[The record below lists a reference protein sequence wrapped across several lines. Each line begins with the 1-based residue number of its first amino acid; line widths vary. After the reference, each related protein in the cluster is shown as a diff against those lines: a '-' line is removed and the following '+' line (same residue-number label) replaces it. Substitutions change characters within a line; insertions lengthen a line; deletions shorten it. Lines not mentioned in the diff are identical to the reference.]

1 MVAAALRADT
11 TDLRSFLDV
20 LAAKLTDA
28 LPGHVNVQLEPGLFK
43 KDKRV
48 QSLRVALDSD
58 TYQLRWNHESLEPTI
73 NNAVLPLDNW
83 MNQLWKRLRDQ
94 ARTTS
99 EGRAALSQLISGQAP
114 AQNIARDPADRGRLL
129 SRLFDPEIAAGSQLA
144 VDGDET
150 AVFVSA
156 GSALG
161 SLGPGTWTLDP
172 GQQPFLAPV
181 ADPESGQMRCSLYFV
196 SAHEVTNLPFGG
208 MVDNV
213 ADPETGLAVGLR
225 VFGDYSLQVVD
236 PLSLVLR
243 LGAQDVVSDEQVTD
257 WMRDQLLKVLRTGVA
272 AHIGAQGWPILG
284 IAAHTDE
291 LEKETLERVNS
302 AIKDYGLGVM
312 RIGNFTISMKED
324 DEANLKRYRTEMQMR
339 RLGAPDAAAPVAAA
353 ETVPALDCAA
363 CGTRNLASA
372 KFCSNCGKPLLATC
386 PACATA
392 NQPGAR
398 FCSNCGQALS

>member
-11 TDLRSFLDV
+11 SDLRSFLDV
-20 LAAKLTDA
+20 LAAKLADA
-28 LPGHVNVQLEPGLFK
+28 LPGHVNVQVEPGLFK

-58 TYQLRWNHESLEPTI
+58 SYQLRWNHDSLEPTI
-73 NNAVLPLDNW
+73 NNGVLPLDDW
-83 MNQLWKRLRDQ
+83 MNQLWKRLREQ
-94 ARTTS
+94 ARVTS

-129 SRLFDPEIAAGSQLA
+129 SRRSDREIAASSQLA

-156 GSALG
+156 GDVLG
-161 SLGPGTWTLDP
+161 TLGPGAWTLDP
-172 GQQPFLAPV
+172 GQQPFLAAV
-181 ADPESGQMRCSLYFV
+181 ADPDSGQMRCSLYFV
-196 SAHEVTNLPFGG
+196 SGREVTTLPFGG
-208 MVDNV
+208 AIDNV
-213 ADPETGLAVGLR
+213 ADPETGLAIGLR

-236 PLSLVLR
+236 PASLVLR

-257 WMRDQLLKVLRTGVA
+257 WMRDQLLKVLRTDVA
-272 AHIGAQGWPILG
+272 AHIGALGWPILG

-291 LEKETLERVNS
+291 IEKQTLERVNS
-302 AIKDYGLGVM
+302 AIKDYGLGVV

-339 RLGAPDAAAPVAAA
+339 RLGAQGSGAAVAAA
-353 ETVPALDCAA
+353 ETVAALDCAA
-363 CGTRNLASA
+363 CGTKNLASA
-372 KFCSNCGKPLLATC
+372 KFCSNCGKPLVATC
-386 PACATA
+386 SACGAS

-398 FCSNCGQALS
+398 FCSDCGQALS